1 MPRRILIVSLL
12 LLFTPALQASPV
24 ETRPE
29 LQWREL
35 ESGVKVPLPP
45 AGHPRVFLR
54 AEDIDDL
61 RQRVEDPVL
70 GPVWEHLQ
78 SLAPRSV
85 QHRITV
91 DAVRYL
97 LEPDSA
103 LGRRTIETALDTLQ
117 RCGFGEIMDVS
128 RDIGRLMVA
137 GAIVYDWCYELLTPG
152 EKEEFVNQFIRLAGQ
167 FEIGY
172 PLHRGGSLTGHLG
185 EWMVM
190 RDMLSAGLAVFDEYD
205 EMYFQA
211 AGKIFGSF
219 VPSRNWF
226 YPGHAYHQGIA
237 YADTRY
243 GSELYP
249 LFIFDR
255 LGAGN
260 IYHPSQQFVPYHWI
274 YMRRPDG
281 KMMTGGDDFI
291 WTPKLSSLL
300 CASYY
305 GDGYILADYLKD
317 EWHWEY
323 LKHANHPLDELFE
336 LLWRDPKLEPW
347 DISELPLTRYCGSPY
362 GWMVA
367 RTGWDKN
374 SVICEMK
381 INEWNFGNHQHLDAG
396 AFQIYYHGPLAM
408 DTGIY
413 EGDDGGYVGP
423 HNVNYYKR
431 TIAHNCLLVM
441 DPGEDFIT
449 AGFRRIEKIN
459 DGGQRMPNRWSS
471 AGELDDFL
479 SRDYRTGQ
487 VLGRWAGPC
496 VQSPAFSYLK
506 GDITDAYSDKV
517 RGAQR
522 SFVFINLDDKEAP
535 AALAVFDRV
544 TSRDSSYKKYWL
556 LHGMERPTVR
566 ANTVRYELNQRGWN
580 GALLNT
586 TLLPVV
592 SNLLI
597 EEVGGPGLEFDV
609 LGKNIAVGIQQGHDP
624 LDYELGDWRVQVSP
638 LKSSATDLFLNVMQ
652 VTSRDNK
659 NLPAVSSFS
668 AGDFSG
674 FRLKDFVVLFHT
686 GDSAADK
693 PVAFSPPGDGR
704 VKVLVC
710 GLGFGPWQIRRD
722 GKITAA
728 ATMVDSDE
736 GVLYFED
743 ENGEFVLLR

>member
-1 MPRRILIVSLL
+1 MLSRNIIVLL
-12 LLFTPALQASPV
+12 LLLLGSILQAAKV
-24 ETRPE
+24 ENRPE
-29 LQWREL
+29 PEWREL
-35 ESGVKVPLPP
+35 ESGVRVPVPP
-45 AGHPRVFLR
+45 AGHPRLFLL
-54 AEDIDDL
+54 EQDIEDL
-61 RQRVEDPVL
+61 RQRVKHPLL

-78 SLAPRSV
+78 SLAPRSA

-117 RCGFGEIMDVS
+117 RCEFGEIMDVS

-137 GAIVYDWCYELLTPG
+137 GAIVYDWCYELLTPQ
-152 EKEEFVNQFIRLAGQ
+152 EKEEFVNQFIRLAGE

-172 PLHRGGSLTGHLG
+172 PIRRGGSLTGHLG

-190 RDMLSAGLAVFDEYD
+190 RDMLSAGLAVFDEHRD
-205 EMYFQA
+205 MYYEA
-211 AGKIFGSF
+211 AEKIFGSF

-237 YADTRY
+237 YADTRF

-249 LFIFDR
+249 LFIYDR
-255 LGAGN
+255 LGVGN
-260 IYHPSQQFVPYHWI
+260 IYHPSQQFVPYHWL

-291 WTPKLSSLL
+291 WSPKLSSLM

-317 EWHWEY
+317 EWHWDY
-323 LKHANHPLDELFE
+323 LKHANHPLDELFV
-336 LLWRDPKLEPW
+336 LLWRDQSLEPW
-347 DISELPLTRYCGSPY
+347 DISELPLTRYFGSPN

-367 RTGWDKN
+367 RTGWDEN
-374 SVICEMK
+374 AVICEMK
-381 INEWNFGNHQHLDAG
+381 VNEWNFGNHQHLDAG
-396 AFQIYYHGPLAM
+396 TFQIYYHGPLAM

-413 EGDDGGYVGP
+413 EGDDGGYSGP

-441 DPGEDFIT
+441 DPDEDFIT
-449 AGFRRIEKIN
+449 AGFRSIEKVN
-459 DGGQRMPNRWSS
+459 DGGQRMPNLWSS

-479 SRDYRTGQ
+479 SKDYRTGQ
-487 VLGRWAGPC
+487 VLGRWSGPGP
-496 VQSPAFSYLK
+496 QSPAFSYLK

-517 RGAQR
+517 SRVQR
-522 SFVFINLDDKEAP
+522 SFVFINLDDGETP

-544 TSRDSSYKKYWL
+544 TSRDSSFKKYWL

-566 ANTVRYELNQRGWN
+566 ANTVRYELNQRGWD

-586 TLLPVV
+586 TLLPAA
-592 SNLLI
+592 NNILI
-597 EEVGGPGLEFDV
+597 EEVGGPKRQFDV
-609 LGKNIAVGIQQGHDP
+609 FGNNLAVGIQQGLDP
-624 LDYELGDWRVQVSP
+624 DDYELGDWRVQISP
-638 LKSSATDLFLNVMQ
+638 LTSAATNLFLNVMQ
-652 VTSRDNK
+652 VTGRDND
-659 NLPAVSSFS
+659 NLPEVTSF
-668 AGDFSG
+668 GDGEFSG
-674 FRLKDFVVLFHT
+674 FRMNDFVILFNT
-686 GDSAADK
+686 GENATDK
-693 PVAFSPPGDGR
+693 PVTFTPPGTGK
-704 VKVLVC
+704 VKLLVC
-710 GLGFGPWQIRRD
+710 GLASGSWQIRRD
-722 GKITAA
+722 GQIAAA

-736 GVLYFED
+736 GVLYFEG
-743 ENGEFVLLR
+743 ENGDFELLR

>member
-1 MPRRILIVSLL
+1 MQLKILAAFLV
-12 LLFTPALQASPV
+12 LFMVPALRATPADN
-24 ETRPE
+24 RPE

-35 ESGVKVPLPP
+35 ESGVKVPVPP
-45 AGHPRVFLR
+45 AGHPRLFLL
-54 AEDIDDL
+54 AQDIPDL
-61 RQRVEDPVL
+61 RRRVKDPVL
-70 GPVWEHLQ
+70 GPLWQHLQ

-103 LGRRTIETALDTLQ
+103 LGRRTIEAALDTLR
-117 RCGFGEIMDVS
+117 RCEFSEIEDVS
-128 RDIGRLMVA
+128 RDIGRLMIA
-137 GAIVYDWCYELLTPG
+137 GAIVYDWCYELLTAR

-172 PLHRGGSLTGHLG
+172 PIRRGGSLTGHIG

-190 RDMLSAGLAVFDEYD
+190 RDMLSAGLAVFDEYS
-205 EMYFQA
+205 EMYFEA
-211 AGKIFGSF
+211 AEKIFGSF

-237 YADTRY
+237 YADTRF

-260 IYHPSQQFVPYHWI
+260 IYNPSQQFVPYHWL

-281 KMMTGGDDFI
+281 RMMTGGDDFI
-291 WTPKLSSLL
+291 WTPKLASLL

-336 LLWRDPKLEPW
+336 LLWRDPALKPW
-347 DISELPLTRYCGSPY
+347 DISELPLTRYFGSPF

-367 RTGWDKN
+367 RTGWDQGA
-374 SVICEMK
+374 VICEMK
-381 INEWNFGNHQHLDAG
+381 VNEWNFGNHQHLDAG
-396 AFQIYYHGPLAM
+396 AFQIYYRGPLAM
-408 DTGIY
+408 DTGLY
-413 EGDDGGYVGP
+413 EGDDGGYTGP

-431 TIAHNCLLVM
+431 TIAHNSLLVM

-449 AGFRRIEKIN
+449 AGFRRIEKVN
-459 DGGQRMPNRWSS
+459 DGGQRMPNRWRS

-487 VLGRWAGPC
+487 VLGRWFGPC
-496 VQSPAFSYLK
+496 GQKPEFSYLK

-517 RGAQR
+517 RRVQR
-522 SFVFINLDDKEAP
+522 SFVFINLDNGKVP

-544 TSRDSSYKKYWL
+544 TSRDSSFKKYWL
-556 LHGMERPTVR
+556 LHGMQRPTVR
-566 ANTVRYELNQRGWN
+566 ANTVRYELSQRGWE

-586 TLLPVV
+586 TLLPKA

-597 EEVGGPGLEFDV
+597 TEVGGPGHRFDV
-609 LGKNIAVGIQQGHDP
+609 FGKNFAVGIQQGLDP
-624 LDYELGDWRVQVSP
+624 LDYEPGDWRVQISP
-638 LKSSATDLFLNVMQ
+638 LAPSATDLFLNVMQ
-652 VTSRDNK
+652 VTGRANK
-659 NLPAVSSFS
+659 NLPEATAFS
-668 AGDFSG
+668 AGDFTG
-674 FRLKDFVVLFHT
+674 FRLGRFVVLFNT
-686 GDSAADK
+686 GETSAAR
-693 PVAFSPPGDGR
+693 PVVFAPPGGGR

-710 GLGFGPWQIRRD
+710 GLSAGTWQLRRD
-722 GKITAA
+722 GKI
-728 ATMVDSDE
+728 ATPAMMVHSDE
-736 GVLYFED
+736 GVVYFED
-743 ENGEFVLLR
+743 DNGEFELLR